1 VTSKPIQSSATY
13 PAGNINSSIGAGANL
28 GGPTD
33 LNANYIAPAPTA
45 SK

>member
-1 VTSKPIQSSATY
+1 LQFTATY
-13 PAGNINSSIGAGANL
+13 PLGNANSSMGTGANL

-45 SK
+45 TK